1 MWDGRREENVI
12 ASGREGGREGGK
24 TEDEQLFFIAYYLYS
39 VIRISVL
46 LKAFV
51 CFEANTISFGPTR
64 RQLFSIHLL

>member
-12 ASGREGGREGGK
+12 ASGREGGREERQK
-24 TEDEQLFFIAYYLYS
+24 TNNFFFIAYYLYS